1 MTNYYFVDITQW
13 VWPRPVPQF
22 HNWNYPIPSF
32 NLLNSY
38 VIHVDKKLTTNPVF
52 IPFTHWQN
60 ARFVIS
66 AEILNSNNSSNWL
79 VIDQLNKSI
88 MIDLSQID
96 SVGVFNVS
104 ISAQMITYFTPI
116 LNPNDYNSTNNIV
129 SFAFSNDNCVYI
141 SLNTSYYLIV
151 NQLSTFML
159 TFDDNEE
166 DFINVAIL
174 HNDHVSSF
182 VQTTDNTN
190 KFKVILQAND
200 ASIDPTNLVISYT
213 DSYHK
218 DASFLQTLKI
228 ELQTEVVFNYW

>member
-1 MTNYYFVDITQW
+1 MV
-13 VWPRPVPQF
+13 
-22 HNWNYPIPSF
+22 
-32 NLLNSY
+32 
-38 VIHVDKKLTTNPVF
+38 
-52 IPFTHWQN
+52 
-60 ARFVIS
+60 
-66 AEILNSNNSSNWL
+66 
-79 VIDQLNKSI
+79 
-88 MIDLSQID
+88 DLSQID

-104 ISAQMITYFTPI
+104 LSAQMITYFVA
-116 LNPNDYNSTNNIV
+116 LLDPNTYKSTNNFV
-129 SFAFSNDNCVYI
+129 SFAFSNDNCLYVN
-141 SLNTSYYLIV
+141 LNSSYYLVV

-159 TFDDNEE
+159 TFNDNEE

-218 DASFLQTLKI
+218 DASFQQTLKI
-228 ELQTEVVFNYW
+228 ELQTEVVFNY